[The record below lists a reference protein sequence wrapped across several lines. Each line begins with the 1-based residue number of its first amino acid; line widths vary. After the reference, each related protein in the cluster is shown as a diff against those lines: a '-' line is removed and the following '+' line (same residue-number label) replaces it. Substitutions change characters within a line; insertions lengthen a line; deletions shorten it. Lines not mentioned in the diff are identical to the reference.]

1 MTQIKSTRQYGR
13 LAIAFGLA
21 ATCIYL
27 VMINITL
34 EYIEALTGLLPFDMR
49 PGGYSPEE
57 AGTLLNALGADGN
70 RYYLTRQIPLDL
82 IYPALMA
89 LTLVS
94 ILKWLEAKHVARMLT
109 KIGVWLSI
117 GAAAADYLENAG
129 IVMMISNW
137 PEPSIY
143 LVHAASTAS
152 IAKSGLTTLAVL
164 SVIIGLIVGA
174 YGKTLVWLKLTSSNC

>member
-13 LAIAFGLA
+13 LAIVFGLA

-34 EYIEALTGLLPFDMR
+34 EYIETLTGLLPFDMR
-49 PGGYSPEE
+49 PGGYSPEQ
-57 AGTLLNALGADGN
+57 AYALLNALGVDGSH
-70 RYYLTRQIPLDL
+70 YYLTRQIPVDL
-82 IYPALMA
+82 MYPALMA

-94 ILKWLEAKHVARMLT
+94 ILKWLEAQNVARTLT
-109 KIGVWLSI
+109 KVGVWLSI

-129 IVMMISNW
+129 ILMMILNW
-137 PEPSIY
+137 PEQSIY

-152 IAKSGLTTLAVL
+152 IAKAGLTTLAVL
-164 SVIIGLIVGA
+164 SVIIGLIVWA
-174 YGKTLVWLKLTSSNC
+174 YGKTLVWLKPAPSN

>member
-1 MTQIKSTRQYGR
+1 MTQTNSTQQYGR
-13 LAIAFGLA
+13 LAIVFGLA

-34 EYIEALTGLLPFDMR
+34 EYIETLTGLLPFDMR
-49 PGGYSPEE
+49 PGGYSPEQ
-57 AGTLLNALGADGN
+57 AYALLNALGTDGN

-94 ILKWLEAKHVARMLT
+94 VLKWLKAKHVARMLT
-109 KIGVWLSI
+109 KTGLWLSI

-129 IVMMISNW
+129 IFMMILNS
-137 PEPSIY
+137 PEPPIY
-143 LVHAASTAS
+143 LIHAASFAS
-152 IAKSGLTTLAVL
+152 IAKAGLTTLAVL
-164 SVIIGLIVGA
+164 SVFIGLLLWA
-174 YGKTLVWLKLTSSNC
+174 YGKTLVWLKPTSSN

>member
-1 MTQIKSTRQYGR
+1 MTQIKPTQQYGR

-34 EYIEALTGLLPFDMR
+34 EYIETLTGLLPFDMR
-49 PGGYSPEE
+49 PGGYSPEQ
-57 AGTLLNALGADGN
+57 AYALLNALGTDGN

-89 LTLVS
+89 LTLVF
-94 ILKWLEAKHVARMLT
+94 IFKWLAAKKISRMLT

-117 GAAAADYLENAG
+117 GAAAADYLENVG
-129 IVMMISNW
+129 ISMMILNW
-137 PEPSIY
+137 PEPSKY
-143 LVHAASTAS
+143 LVHASSTAS
-152 IAKSGLTTLAVL
+152 IAKAGLTTLAVL
-164 SVIIGLIVGA
+164 SVIIGLLLWA
-174 YGKTLVWLKLTSSNC
+174 YGKTLMWLKPASSNR

>member
-1 MTQIKSTRQYGR
+1 MTQIKTTRQYGR

-129 IVMMISNW
+129 IVMMIFNW

-143 LVHAASTAS
+143 LVHAASIAS